1 LEEEYLGPDT
11 PDSRFQELAEDID
24 ADVVLSGHSHQAF
37 AHQVDGTLFINP
49 GSVGRPDDGDP
60 RAAYAILEIHGDD
73 LSVRLF
79 RVPYNL
85 MVSVRALQKSGLP
98 EIFTQVLQQGMN
110 YNDVAAQLGNPPQFN
125 RLEPNGTLTL
135 LTDFGLTDHFI
146 GVMKGVILDIAPQTR
161 LVDISHQIHP
171 QNVMQGARMLAET
184 VPYFTPGTVHVAVV
198 DPGVGTRRRAIAAR
212 IGSQFF
218 VAPDNGLLSFVLRE
232 AYAKREE
239 IIIVSLTQEQYWL
252 PEPSYSFHGRDIFAP
267 VGAHLVNGLP
277 LEKLGET
284 IDDPVLLIPP
294 LPEKTPTGWLGQ
306 VVMIDTFGN
315 LATNLSRE
323 VFPRAVKHIII
334 EIKGENISGLT
345 PTFGDAPPGS
355 LIATIDSSGALAISV
370 VNGSAQEQ
378 LNADI
383 GTPVNIRIEI

>member
-1 LEEEYLGPDT
+1 
-11 PDSRFQELAEDID
+11 
-24 ADVVLSGHSHQAF
+24 
-37 AHQVDGTLFINP
+37 
-49 GSVGRPDDGDP
+49 
-60 RAAYAILEIHGDD
+60 
-73 LSVRLF
+73 
-79 RVPYNL
+79 
-85 MVSVRALQKSGLP
+85 
-98 EIFTQVLQQGMN
+98 
-110 YNDVAAQLGNPPQFN
+110 
-125 RLEPNGTLTL
+125 
-135 LTDFGLTDHFI
+135 
-146 GVMKGVILDIAPQTR
+146 
-161 LVDISHQIHP
+161 
-171 QNVMQGARMLAET
+171 
-184 VPYFTPGTVHVAVV
+184 
-198 DPGVGTRRRAIAAR
+198 
-212 IGSQFF
+212 
-218 VAPDNGLLSFVLRE
+218 LLSFVLRD